1 MLFGVPGLKR
11 ILASIFVLVAAN
23 VAIIS
28 CGSYSPSS
36 SATHKPS
43 GLPFRVFI
51 SNPLF
56 PSGTGGA
63 GPFVPVLNIV
73 DALQDQ
79 LSIASGSLSPF
90 VVSLSGDSTQPGL
103 MALSS
108 NLKSTLVYS
117 QTGNSVAVV
126 DNETESI
133 ATSTG
138 GTSSVPPRMAIVTM
152 VNDVVGLKAWSGSK

>member
-1 MLFGVPGLKR
+1 MLLHLAADAVLSLKILRSGSVIIRFLASKSLSFMLFGVPGLKR

-36 SATHKPS
+36 SAAHKPS
-43 GLPFRVFI
+43 GLPFRAFI

-56 PSGTGGA
+56 PSATGGA

-90 VVSLSGDSTQPGL
+90 VVSL
-103 MALSS
+103 
-108 NLKSTLVYS
+108 
-117 QTGNSVAVV
+117 
-126 DNETESI
+126 
-133 ATSTG
+133 
-138 GTSSVPPRMAIVTM
+138 
-152 VNDVVGLKAWSGSK
+152 